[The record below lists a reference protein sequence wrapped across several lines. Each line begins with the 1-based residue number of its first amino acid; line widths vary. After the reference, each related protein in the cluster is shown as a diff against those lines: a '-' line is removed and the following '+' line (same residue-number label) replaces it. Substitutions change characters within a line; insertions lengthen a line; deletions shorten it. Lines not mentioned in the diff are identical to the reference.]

1 LFVKLCFWQKKKHSD
16 NTGNEVR
23 VVEFDPTNQVTL
35 AVGTNKG
42 QVAIFD
48 LRKADALLVKDHNYE
63 EPIVSIKF
71 HDLTNHV
78 VSADKKIIKAW
89 EKATVS
95 IDRSKRDCSCLFVI
109 NTRNISTT
117 I

>member
-1 LFVKLCFWQKKKHSD
+1 M
-16 NTGNEVR
+16 
-23 VVEFDPTNQVTL
+23 EFDPTNQVTL

-63 EPIVSIKF
+63 EPIVSIHF

-89 EKATVS
+89 EKATVCKNCCAKTFFFTQNKLM
-95 IDRSKRDCSCLFVI
+95 IIIILDTNF
-109 NTRNISTT
+109 
-117 I
+117 